1 MRRLW
6 GCWGVRPVSV
16 VVACVLLPAAP
27 AYALQAPTGAPDSG
41 RMVRAGVTVQPT
53 AQGDRLPN
61 GPAAR
66 RSGTAEPRPVVGGER
81 LASRGLVLPR
91 GVKPPPK
98 TKAAAFVV
106 ADADTGEVLA
116 AKDPH
121 GRYRPASTL
130 KILTAVTLLRA
141 GLDKKM
147 KVKPSVQACNQE
159 GSAVGLKPQ
168 RIYTVDDLMR
178 ALMMVSGNDAAMALA
193 EANGGLA
200 ATLRDMNAEARRLQA
215 YDTVAKTPS
224 GLDRPGQLT
233 SAYDL
238 ALISRAGLANAD
250 FRRYVSTRVADFP
263 APRGK
268 TYQIANHNR
277 LLDRYKG
284 MIGVKNGWT
293 SKAQASFVGAARRD
307 GHTIIVSIMRHKGY
321 FWDEVAAL
329 LDWGFANRGKVQP
342 VGTLVDPQE
351 PSAAEPTL
359 EPRAAAP
366 AASPSGAAAGNPAGG
381 QDTAGSGREEAA
393 PATGMSPAGIAP
405 YAVAAAVLAGLVWI
419 VTGLRRGRTRARRP
433 RRARR

>member
-6 GCWGVRPVSV
+6 GCRGVRPVSV

-141 GLDKKM
+141 GIDKNM
-147 KVKPSVQACNQE
+147 KVKPSVTAVNQE

-168 RIYTVDDLMR
+168 RIYTVDDLML

-200 ATLRDMNAEARRLQA
+200 ATLRAMNAEARRLQA

-224 GLDRPGQLT
+224 GLDKPGQLT

-238 ALISRAGLANAD
+238 ALISRAGLAYPD
-250 FRRYVSTRVADFP
+250 FRRYVGTRLADFP

-277 LLDRYKG
+277 LLGRYKG

-307 GHTIIVSIMRHKGY
+307 GHTIIVAIMRHKGY

-329 LDWGFANRGKVQP
+329 LDWGFAVRGKAEP
-342 VGTLVDPQE
+342 VGHLVDPLPE
-351 PSAAEPTL
+351 PALSPS
-359 EPRAAAP
+359 PDGPKAAAP
-366 AASPSGAAAGNPAGG
+366 AATPSASATAAANPDGGTGDAPGAAASAESA
-381 QDTAGSGREEAA
+381 TSGVVPYTVGAA
-393 PATGMSPAGIAP
+393 LL
-405 YAVAAAVLAGLVWI
+405 AALLWI
-419 VTGLRRGRTRARRP
+419 VTGLVRGATRSRG
-433 RRARR
+433 RRARRR